1 MNFTQREGHMAIQSV
16 GSGLSV
22 PRNLTRT
29 VSVGVLL
36 IGLAIAAVSCEAPND
51 KPVVEE
57 RMSAVSAPWLYY
69 PLDAINDFWA
79 GYHGYGFSINGVYY
93 PPNIHNAYDLVGNIG
108 DNVRAAGHGTVV
120 HVENR
125 CPTTACTPGSCTYGG
140 GCGNW
145 VLIQHDGA
153 GAGEWTKYCHM
164 NDVSVKV
171 NDVVNIGQLL
181 GHVGQ
186 VEAGC
191 GVPHLHF
198 AVSTTNG
205 GGSGCTVGANGGL
218 SGTCIDPGSPPGVKA
233 RDCCDA
239 GIITPNVQW
248 VTSGSTVA
256 LAKNNMSGT
265 ATVNVQVHTGA
276 GTVSVTRNG
285 TAIGSTTSSQ
295 VFNFNIGDTYGFQAT
310 PASSYTFVNFC
321 GDEPACSLNT
331 TSNPMTGTITSASG
345 YVYANFK
352 ANSPTCPA
360 GSNWHLAGNYCWN
373 EPGMSYTSAYHLYN
387 CQSAGG
393 SAGDLGNCGE
403 GCHDEP
409 VGVNDICYSAYCPTG
424 GYWYGAG
431 LYCGRASGMSNAN
444 PDIVYYCGG
453 AGAKASI
460 NQWCS
465 AACVVAPPG
474 YNDHC

>member
-1 MNFTQREGHMAIQSV
+1 MRIQRLGRAC
-16 GSGLSV
+16 
-22 PRNLTRT
+22 RT
-29 VSVGVLL
+29 VRQAMVA
-36 IGLAIAAVSCEAPND
+36 LAT
-51 KPVVEE
+51 
-57 RMSAVSAPWLYY
+57 SALALAMGGCAGQIDEPRIEKSTSALSGPWIYY
-69 PLDAINDFWA
+69 PLDSITSPGYA
-79 GYHGYGFSINGVYY
+79 GYCGYLSGSTCGNY
-93 PPNIHNAYDLVGNIG
+93 HDAYDLKGNVG
-108 DNVRAAGHGTVV
+108 DVVRAVSGGTIYTHGGCA
-120 HVENR
+120 E
-125 CPTTACTPGSCTYGG
+125 ASSCTSDSDGLATCGG

-145 VLIQHDGA
+145 AIIQHSNGMV
-153 GAGEWTKYCHM
+153 TKYCHL
-164 NDVSVKV
+164 NSISVGNGAAVAVGTQIGTVGHTGAANTCSSGFVS
-171 NDVVNIGQLL
+171 
-181 GHVGQ
+181 
-186 VEAGC
+186 
-191 GVPHLHF
+191 HLHF
-198 AVSTTNG
+198 AVSTSLSGNG
-205 GGSGCTVGANGGL
+205 TYPNSGCTLYDRNAN
-218 SGTCIDPGSPPGVKA
+218 CVDPGVP
-233 RDCCDA
+233 A
-239 GIITPNVQW
+239 GESNSCTCATAPANLW
-248 VTSGSTVA
+248 VTSGSTVV
-256 LAKNNMSGT
+256 LAKSQISGT
-265 ATVNVQVHTGA
+265 ATVNVQVYTGA

-352 ANSPTCPA
+352 ANSPTCPT

-373 EPGMSYTSAYHLYN
+373 EPGMSYTSAYHLYD

>member
-1 MNFTQREGHMAIQSV
+1 
-16 GSGLSV
+16 
-22 PRNLTRT
+22 
-29 VSVGVLL
+29 
-36 IGLAIAAVSCEAPND
+36 
-51 KPVVEE
+51 
-57 RMSAVSAPWLYY
+57 
-69 PLDAINDFWA
+69 
-79 GYHGYGFSINGVYY
+79 
-93 PPNIHNAYDLVGNIG
+93 
-108 DNVRAAGHGTVV
+108 
-120 HVENR
+120 
-125 CPTTACTPGSCTYGG
+125 
-140 GCGNW
+140 
-145 VLIQHDGA
+145 
-153 GAGEWTKYCHM
+153 
-164 NDVSVKV
+164 
-171 NDVVNIGQLL
+171 
-181 GHVGQ
+181 
-186 VEAGC
+186 
-191 GVPHLHF
+191 
-198 AVSTTNG
+198 
-205 GGSGCTVGANGGL
+205 
-218 SGTCIDPGSPPGVKA
+218 
-233 RDCCDA
+233 
-239 GIITPNVQW
+239 
-248 VTSGSTVA
+248 VTSGSTVV
-256 LAKNNMSGT
+256 LAKSQISGT
-265 ATVNVQVHTGA
+265 ATVNVQVYTGA

-352 ANSPTCPA
+352 ANSPTCPT

-373 EPGMSYTSAYHLYN
+373 EPGMSYTSAYHLYD